1 MISAKKLD
9 DYLGKKIKE
18 KRESFTSGKLTQSEL
33 ANLISLSRASVA
45 NIEAGTQSVSIFH
58 LYMISE
64 ALNLNIADFL
74 PSISEIKGLEDDVEF
89 NYGNELHSIS
99 RREAEILSTFF
110 KVDLIET

>member
-18 KRESFTSGKLTQSEL
+18 KRESFSSGKLTQTEL
-33 ANLISLSRASVA
+33 AKLIGLSRASIA
-45 NIEAGTQSVSIFH
+45 NIEAGTQSVSLFH
-58 LYMISE
+58 LYTISE
-64 ALNLNIADFL
+64 ALNLNIIDFL
-74 PSISEIKGLEDDVEF
+74 PSISEIKDFEDDVEL

-110 KVDLIET
+110 KVKLGEI